1 MTAWMAA
8 CKTVDVSASSERPMG
23 GRFARDVRGAGRA
36 RGELQ
41 SVPRAQSVSQCVQ
54 LTPRVQWTR
63 FPAT

>member
-36 RGELQ
+36 RG
-41 SVPRAQSVSQCVQ
+41 RAPVSPASSVSQSV
-54 LTPRVQWTR
+54 RAADSAR
-63 FPAT
+63 SMD